1 MAYSRHFAKLKSIM
15 TKKNLDF
22 IITRYADSKEFM
34 RECLQVQLA
43 YLVRKMIKRKAIEK
57 EARRKA
63 ALKEKK
69 RIAREKEL
77 AKLKKIHEE
86 RK

>member
-1 MAYSRHFAKLKSIM
+1 
-15 TKKNLDF
+15 
-22 IITRYADSKEFM
+22 
-34 RECLQVQLA
+34 
-43 YLVRKMIKRKAIEK
+43 MIKRKKIEA
-57 EARRKA
+57 EERRKA